1 METLYMIE
9 YTTSDWNQIIL
20 SIWSFKSAA
29 VKERQRLIRKHR
41 KWHPDF
47 KYDCKIL
54 EIILNQPFQ
63 EDYGL

>member
-29 VKERQRLIRKHR
+29 VKERQRLIRKRR
-41 KWHPDF
+41 KRNPDF
-47 KYDCKIL
+47 KNDCRIV
-54 EIILNQPFQ
+54 EFILNQPFK
-63 EDYGL
+63 DD